1 MKKTIIAFSLLLLV
15 GLALV
20 GVGGFVLIDDAQQT
34 LHGVCIGVG
43 AGLSGLSIAKL
54 ISAVLLLRHPEQAQ
68 EQMEETDKCAAIISD
83 KAKGKGFD
91 AMSLIY
97 GTAMLICVLLD
108 ASIAIIL
115 VMVTAYLMVYA
126 VQVYYLAKYAKEM

>member
-54 ISAVLLLRHPEQAQ
+54 IQPYCYYAIPNRHRSRWKRRISALISFPTRQRARGLTPCRLYTALLCSSA
-68 EQMEETDKCAAIISD
+68 C
-83 KAKGKGFD
+83 
-91 AMSLIY
+91 
-97 GTAMLICVLLD
+97 C
-108 ASIAIIL
+108 
-115 VMVTAYLMVYA
+115 LM
-126 VQVYYLAKYAKEM
+126 QV